1 MRTTLEIPQELIEEA
16 RDILG
21 FKSKTDTVVVALRE
35 IIRRKRLEDLKEMA
49 GKIPNMVDV
58 RALDRKRAKR

>member
-1 MRTTLEIPQELIEEA
+1 MRTTLEIPRELIEEA

-21 FKSKTDTVVVALRE
+21 FKSKTDTVIQALRE
-35 IIRRKRLEDLKEMA
+35 LVRRKRLDDLKRMA

-58 RALDRKRAKR
+58 RALDRKRAER